1 MGVLD
6 KIKNALFEVEYVEVE
21 EPPKV
26 EKKKKPKEVKV
37 EEKKPIAKRVV
48 LPGKREE
55 KIEELK
61 EEELKDD
68 NFEARPKNETIKKTP
83 SEDFKYMDDND
94 FKVED
99 DYEKNE
105 PEIVKVMDKEE
116 VSDDYNEN
124 TYYRNSREDYTSKE
138 KSLDDYYNDSR
149 NYENSYKEEVKPK
162 PYETKKESK
171 PYGMDKAF
179 SVPMYEYGSYEKKDE
194 KTVFKPSPIISPI
207 YGILDKNYKKE
218 DVVQKKD
225 VRITTSYSRSRVS
238 VDDVRNKAL
247 GVDMNEE
254 IIKQPQE
261 TTFEIDDTEDDNL
274 LVDLTDEKGKP
285 EVKELTMGDALEY
298 FQDLGLEYNVDYV
311 DASKKNSQPR
321 RFNRTEEEK
330 DSKPS
335 IGEVLKREVKPKAV
349 AEETEQHAD
358 EDTFK
363 LNTKAMD
370 EETAYKYLKSE
381 IEQARNI
388 KGLTVSGP
396 YDSKSGGRPKV
407 FVDVTGKIDFRDG
420 YYVARRN
427 EIDKICALLFDAMD
441 YLLYRYYPNNLFK
454 STVVLNATTCYVSMF
469 AST

>member
-254 IIKQPQE
+254 IIKKPQE

-370 EETAYKYLKSE
+370 EENENKKTTP
-381 IEQARNI
+381 II
-388 KGLTVSGP
+388 KDESNAS
-396 YDSKSGGRPKV
+396 SK
-407 FVDVTGKIDFRDG
+407 DMQDDDD
-420 YYVARRN
+420 N
-427 EIDKICALLFDAMD
+427 LFDLID
-441 YLLYRYYPNNLFK
+441 
-454 STVVLNATTCYVSMF
+454 SMYEEKG
-469 AST
+469 A

>member
-254 IIKQPQE
+254 IIKKPQE

-321 RFNRTEEEK
+321 RVNRIEEEK
-330 DSKPS
+330 YSKPS
-335 IGEVLKREVKPKAV
+335 IGEVLKREVKPKEV

-370 EETAYKYLKSE
+370 EENENKKTTP
-381 IEQARNI
+381 II
-388 KGLTVSGP
+388 KDESNAS
-396 YDSKSGGRPKV
+396 SK
-407 FVDVTGKIDFRDG
+407 DMQDDDD
-420 YYVARRN
+420 N
-427 EIDKICALLFDAMD
+427 LFDLID
-441 YLLYRYYPNNLFK
+441 
-454 STVVLNATTCYVSMF
+454 SMYEEKG
-469 AST
+469 A

>member
-6 KIKNALFEVEYVEVE
+6 KIKNALFEVEYVEVD

-26 EKKKKPKEVKV
+26 EKKKKPKEVKT

-61 EEELKDD
+61 EEELRDD
-68 NFEARPKNETIKKTP
+68 NFEARPKDETIKKTP

-116 VSDDYNEN
+116 VRDDYNEN

-138 KSLDDYYNDSR
+138 KSLDDYYSDSR
-149 NYENSYKEEVKPK
+149 NYVDSYKEEVKPK

-247 GVDMNEE
+247 GVDTHEE
-254 IIKQPQE
+254 IIKQPEE

-311 DASKKNSQPR
+311 DASKKNTQPR
-321 RFNRTEEEK
+321 RANRTEEVK

-335 IGEVLKREVKPKAV
+335 IGEVLKREVKPKPV
-349 AEETEQHAD
+349 VEETEQRAE

-363 LNTKAMD
+363 LNAKAMD
-370 EETAYKYLKSE
+370 EEKETKKTTP
-381 IEQARNI
+381 II
-388 KGLTVSGP
+388 KDESNAS
-396 YDSKSGGRPKV
+396 SK
-407 FVDVTGKIDFRDG
+407 DMQDDDD
-420 YYVARRN
+420 N
-427 EIDKICALLFDAMD
+427 LFDLID
-441 YLLYRYYPNNLFK
+441 
-454 STVVLNATTCYVSMF
+454 SMYEEKG
-469 AST
+469 A

>member
-335 IGEVLKREVKPKAV
+335 IGEVLKREVKLKAV

-370 EETAYKYLKSE
+370 EENENKKTTP
-381 IEQARNI
+381 II
-388 KGLTVSGP
+388 KDESNAS
-396 YDSKSGGRPKV
+396 SK
-407 FVDVTGKIDFRDG
+407 DMQDDDD
-420 YYVARRN
+420 N
-427 EIDKICALLFDAMD
+427 LFDLID
-441 YLLYRYYPNNLFK
+441 
-454 STVVLNATTCYVSMF
+454 SMYEEKG
-469 AST
+469 A

>member
-311 DASKKNSQPR
+311 DASKKNNQPR

-330 DSKPS
+330 YSKPS

-349 AEETEQHAD
+349 AEETEQHVD

-370 EETAYKYLKSE
+370 EENENKKTTP
-381 IEQARNI
+381 II
-388 KGLTVSGP
+388 KDESNAS
-396 YDSKSGGRPKV
+396 SK
-407 FVDVTGKIDFRDG
+407 DMQDDDDD
-420 YYVARRN
+420 N
-427 EIDKICALLFDAMD
+427 LFDLID
-441 YLLYRYYPNNLFK
+441 
-454 STVVLNATTCYVSMF
+454 SMYEEKG
-469 AST
+469 A

>member
-335 IGEVLKREVKPKAV
+335 IGEVLKREVKPKEV

-363 LNTKAMD
+363 LNTKAMVEENENKKTTPIIKD
-370 EETAYKYLKSE
+370 ESNAS
-381 IEQARNI
+381 
-388 KGLTVSGP
+388 
-396 YDSKSGGRPKV
+396 SK
-407 FVDVTGKIDFRDG
+407 DMQDDDD
-420 YYVARRN
+420 N
-427 EIDKICALLFDAMD
+427 LFDLID
-441 YLLYRYYPNNLFK
+441 
-454 STVVLNATTCYVSMF
+454 SMYEEKG
-469 AST
+469 A

>member
-321 RFNRTEEEK
+321 RVNRIEEEK

-349 AEETEQHAD
+349 AEETEQHDD

-370 EETAYKYLKSE
+370 EENENKKTTP
-381 IEQARNI
+381 II
-388 KGLTVSGP
+388 KDESNAS
-396 YDSKSGGRPKV
+396 SK
-407 FVDVTGKIDFRDG
+407 DMQDDDD
-420 YYVARRN
+420 N
-427 EIDKICALLFDAMD
+427 LFDLID
-441 YLLYRYYPNNLFK
+441 
-454 STVVLNATTCYVSMF
+454 SMYEEKG
-469 AST
+469 A

>member
-370 EETAYKYLKSE
+370 EEKEDEKATP
-381 IEQARNI
+381 II
-388 KGLTVSGP
+388 KDESNAS
-396 YDSKSGGRPKV
+396 SK
-407 FVDVTGKIDFRDG
+407 DMQDDDD
-420 YYVARRN
+420 N
-427 EIDKICALLFDAMD
+427 LFDLID
-441 YLLYRYYPNNLFK
+441 
-454 STVVLNATTCYVSMF
+454 SMYEEKG
-469 AST
+469 A

>member
-225 VRITTSYSRSRVS
+225 VKITTSYSRSRVS

-261 TTFEIDDTEDDNL
+261 TTFDIDDTEDDNL

-370 EETAYKYLKSE
+370 EENENKKTTP
-381 IEQARNI
+381 II
-388 KGLTVSGP
+388 KDESNAS
-396 YDSKSGGRPKV
+396 SK
-407 FVDVTGKIDFRDG
+407 DMQDDDD
-420 YYVARRN
+420 N
-427 EIDKICALLFDAMD
+427 LFDLID
-441 YLLYRYYPNNLFK
+441 
-454 STVVLNATTCYVSMF
+454 SMYEEKG
-469 AST
+469 A

>member
-335 IGEVLKREVKPKAV
+335 IGEVLKREVKPKVV

-363 LNTKAMD
+363 LNTKVMD
-370 EETAYKYLKSE
+370 EENENKKTTP
-381 IEQARNI
+381 II
-388 KGLTVSGP
+388 KDESNAS
-396 YDSKSGGRPKV
+396 SK
-407 FVDVTGKIDFRDG
+407 DMQDDDD
-420 YYVARRN
+420 N
-427 EIDKICALLFDAMD
+427 LFDLID
-441 YLLYRYYPNNLFK
+441 
-454 STVVLNATTCYVSMF
+454 SMYEEKG
-469 AST
+469 A

>member
-162 PYETKKESK
+162 SYETKKESK

-370 EETAYKYLKSE
+370 EENENKKTTP
-381 IEQARNI
+381 II
-388 KGLTVSGP
+388 KDESNAS
-396 YDSKSGGRPKV
+396 SK
-407 FVDVTGKIDFRDG
+407 DMQDDDD
-420 YYVARRN
+420 N
-427 EIDKICALLFDAMD
+427 LFDLID
-441 YLLYRYYPNNLFK
+441 
-454 STVVLNATTCYVSMF
+454 SMYEEKG
-469 AST
+469 A

>member
-330 DSKPS
+330 YSKPS
-335 IGEVLKREVKPKAV
+335 IGEVLKREVKPKEV
-349 AEETEQHAD
+349 AEGTEQHAD

-370 EETAYKYLKSE
+370 EENENKKTTP
-381 IEQARNI
+381 II
-388 KGLTVSGP
+388 KDESNAS
-396 YDSKSGGRPKV
+396 SK
-407 FVDVTGKIDFRDG
+407 DMQDDDD
-420 YYVARRN
+420 N
-427 EIDKICALLFDAMD
+427 LFDLID
-441 YLLYRYYPNNLFK
+441 
-454 STVVLNATTCYVSMF
+454 SMYEEKG
-469 AST
+469 A

>member
-105 PEIVKVMDKEE
+105 PEIVQVMDKEE

-247 GVDMNEE
+247 GVDIHEE

-261 TTFEIDDTEDDNL
+261 TTFEIDDNEDDNL

-311 DASKKNSQPR
+311 DASKKNNQLR
-321 RFNRTEEEK
+321 RVNRIEEEK
-330 DSKPS
+330 YSKPS
-335 IGEVLKREVKPKAV
+335 IGEVLKREVKPKEV
-349 AEETEQHAD
+349 AEETEQHAE

-370 EETAYKYLKSE
+370 EENENKKTTP
-381 IEQARNI
+381 II
-388 KGLTVSGP
+388 KDESNAS
-396 YDSKSGGRPKV
+396 SK
-407 FVDVTGKIDFRDG
+407 DMQDDDD
-420 YYVARRN
+420 N
-427 EIDKICALLFDAMD
+427 LFDLID
-441 YLLYRYYPNNLFK
+441 
-454 STVVLNATTCYVSMF
+454 SMYEEKG
-469 AST
+469 A

>member
-311 DASKKNSQPR
+311 DASKKNNQLR
-321 RFNRTEEEK
+321 RVNRIEEEK
-330 DSKPS
+330 YSKPS
-335 IGEVLKREVKPKAV
+335 IGEVLKREVKPKEV
-349 AEETEQHAD
+349 AEGTEQHAD

-370 EETAYKYLKSE
+370 EENENKKTTP
-381 IEQARNI
+381 II
-388 KGLTVSGP
+388 KDESNASSKDMQDDDDNLFDLI
-396 YDSKSGGRPKV
+396 DSKYEEKGS
-407 FVDVTGKIDFRDG
+407 
-420 YYVARRN
+420 
-427 EIDKICALLFDAMD
+427 
-441 YLLYRYYPNNLFK
+441 
-454 STVVLNATTCYVSMF
+454 
-469 AST
+469 

>member
-1 MGVLD
+1 
-6 KIKNALFEVEYVEVE
+6 
-21 EPPKV
+21 
-26 EKKKKPKEVKV
+26 
-37 EEKKPIAKRVV
+37 
-48 LPGKREE
+48 
-55 KIEELK
+55 
-61 EEELKDD
+61 
-68 NFEARPKNETIKKTP
+68 
-83 SEDFKYMDDND
+83 MDDND

-321 RFNRTEEEK
+321 RVNRIEEEK

-370 EETAYKYLKSE
+370 EENENKKTTP
-381 IEQARNI
+381 II
-388 KGLTVSGP
+388 KDESNAS
-396 YDSKSGGRPKV
+396 SK
-407 FVDVTGKIDFRDG
+407 DMQDDDD
-420 YYVARRN
+420 N
-427 EIDKICALLFDAMD
+427 LFDLID
-441 YLLYRYYPNNLFK
+441 
-454 STVVLNATTCYVSMF
+454 SMYEEKG
-469 AST
+469 A

>member
-149 NYENSYKEEVKPK
+149 NYENSYKEEVKPKPK

-370 EETAYKYLKSE
+370 EENENKKTTP
-381 IEQARNI
+381 II
-388 KGLTVSGP
+388 KDESNAS
-396 YDSKSGGRPKV
+396 SK
-407 FVDVTGKIDFRDG
+407 DMQDDDD
-420 YYVARRN
+420 N
-427 EIDKICALLFDAMD
+427 LFDLID
-441 YLLYRYYPNNLFK
+441 
-454 STVVLNATTCYVSMF
+454 SMYEEKG
-469 AST
+469 A

>member
-48 LPGKREE
+48 LPGQREE

-311 DASKKNSQPR
+311 DASKKNNQLR
-321 RFNRTEEEK
+321 RVNRIEEEK
-330 DSKPS
+330 YSKPS
-335 IGEVLKREVKPKAV
+335 IGEVLKREVKPKEV
-349 AEETEQHAD
+349 AEETEQHAE

-370 EETAYKYLKSE
+370 EENENKKTTP
-381 IEQARNI
+381 II
-388 KGLTVSGP
+388 KDESNAS
-396 YDSKSGGRPKV
+396 SK
-407 FVDVTGKIDFRDG
+407 DMQDDDD
-420 YYVARRN
+420 N
-427 EIDKICALLFDAMD
+427 LFDLID
-441 YLLYRYYPNNLFK
+441 
-454 STVVLNATTCYVSMF
+454 SMYEEKG
-469 AST
+469 A

>member
-261 TTFEIDDTEDDNL
+261 TTFEIDDTVDDNL

-321 RFNRTEEEK
+321 RVNRIEEEK
-330 DSKPS
+330 YSKPS
-335 IGEVLKREVKPKAV
+335 IGEVLKREVKPKEV
-349 AEETEQHAD
+349 AEGTEQHAD

-370 EETAYKYLKSE
+370 EENENKKTTP
-381 IEQARNI
+381 II
-388 KGLTVSGP
+388 KDESNAS
-396 YDSKSGGRPKV
+396 SK
-407 FVDVTGKIDFRDG
+407 DMQDDDD
-420 YYVARRN
+420 N
-427 EIDKICALLFDAMD
+427 LFDLID
-441 YLLYRYYPNNLFK
+441 
-454 STVVLNATTCYVSMF
+454 SMYEEKG
-469 AST
+469 A